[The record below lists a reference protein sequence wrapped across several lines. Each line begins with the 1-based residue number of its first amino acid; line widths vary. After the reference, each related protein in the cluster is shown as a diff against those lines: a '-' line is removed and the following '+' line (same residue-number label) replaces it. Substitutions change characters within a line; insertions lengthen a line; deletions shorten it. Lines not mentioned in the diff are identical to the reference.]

1 MSIDSLKALL
11 GDFDPAKFLPDLS
24 SMSGLVET
32 LMRFAVMAGPIV
44 LLVLGVVYLLFSP
57 KEANH
62 HFGYKCYFGMGSVEA
77 WRFSQKLAGM
87 VWGGL
92 GLILT
97 LVMVLISNGFRGMEM
112 EAMIMLA
119 GKCILWEI
127 GLAVISWLGI
137 NITVTVFFDRKGN
150 RRRDK
155 KKQKENKKENEKE

>member
-1 MSIDSLKALL
+1 MEFINKIFELDL
-11 GDFDPAKFLPDLS
+11 GKFVPEMTDVLEKTRF
-24 SMSGLVET
+24 LVKFSV
-32 LMRFAVMAGPIV
+32 LAGPIL
-44 LLVLGVVYLLFSP
+44 LLVIGLMYLLFPP

-62 HFGYKCYFGMGSVEA
+62 KLGFRTYFGMGSVEA
-77 WRFSQKLAGM
+77 WRFSQKLAGA
-87 VWGGL
+87 VLGGL

-97 LVMVLISNGFRGMEM
+97 IVMVLIVNGFRGMEM
-112 EAMIMLA
+112 EPMIMLS